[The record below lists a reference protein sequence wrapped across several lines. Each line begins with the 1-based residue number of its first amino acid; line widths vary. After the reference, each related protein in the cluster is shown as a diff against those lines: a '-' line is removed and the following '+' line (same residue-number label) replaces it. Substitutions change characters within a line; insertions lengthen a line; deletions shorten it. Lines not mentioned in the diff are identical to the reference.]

1 MACLPGSDPL
11 AEPLL
16 LCHFLPPTLSGLAT
30 RSHFHLS
37 SFMLLSQLHVRLVA
51 PSIHRILEPA
61 TTCSVFARPSFAQHQ
76 ICDSLP
82 GPYTTALQPLPLSLC
97 ITCTTPTVQA
107 EAGPFLPIL
116 EFCLRGSAAPPRAS
130 KEGRVHCIALPG
142 CNAAHCGAKR
152 GRHPCNA
159 KCSFLLRSR
168 VERGMALQRGE
179 RGGRALVT

>member
-1 MACLPGSDPL
+1 MCTLLRPPSTVSLSPQQPVVCLPGLPL
-11 AEPLL
+11 RNIKSAILSQV
-16 LCHFLPPTLSGLAT
+16 PTLQHYSPY
-30 RSHFHLS
+30 
-37 SFMLLSQLHVRLVA
+37 
-51 PSIHRILEPA
+51 PS
-61 TTCSVFARPSFAQHQ
+61 
-76 ICDSLP
+76 
-82 GPYTTALQPLPLSLC
+82 LSLC
-97 ITCTTPTVQA
+97 ITCTTPAVQA

-152 GRHPCNA
+152 GRQPCNA

>member
-1 MACLPGSDPL
+1 M

-37 SFMLLSQLHVRLVA
+37 SFMLLSQLHVHLVA

-61 TTCSVFARPSFAQHQ
+61 TTCSVFAWPSFAQHQ
-76 ICDSLP
+76 ICDSLS
-82 GPYTTALQPLPLSLC
+82 GPCTTRVQQALQHYSPYPSLC
-97 ITCTTPTVQA
+97 ITCTTPVQA

-116 EFCLRGSAAPPRAS
+116 EFCLRGSAPPPRAS

>member
-1 MACLPGSDPL
+1 MPLSPEQPFSWQAGPGHPVPLSPVDFYAPQQIACAPCCALPSPVSL
-11 AEPLL
+11 SPQQPVV
-16 LCHFLPPTLSGLAT
+16 CLSGLPLRNINSAI
-30 RSHFHLS
+30 
-37 SFMLLSQLHVRLVA
+37 LSQPDLHH
-51 PSIHRILEPA
+51 P
-61 TTCSVFARPSFAQHQ
+61 
-76 ICDSLP
+76 
-82 GPYTTALQPLPLSLC
+82 
-97 ITCTTPTVQA
+97 VQA
-107 EAGPFLPIL
+107 DEAEPFLPIL

-168 VERGMALQRGE
+168 VEWGMALQRGE